1 MTKRTD
7 HYARALA
14 DAVYI
19 ADRLG
24 PAEQRMMDARP
35 GLPGA
40 QAFDSPSVSGGSSGG
55 PVEQALHLNGG
66 DEDSDAKWQHP
77 QDQART
83 DIKAMDTALREINK
97 HAAILRRLVETYTPH
112 AATGKDKA
120 KVERANDPTDC
131 EHHTAAGIYEPANGP
146 TGNVA
151 GNLPHPM
158 RLCEFCYREVYRKGV
173 LPRGEVL
180 VTRHHKGKDPMV
192 KVEA

>member
-7 HYARALA
+7 HYRRALD
-14 DAVYI
+14 DAEYI
-19 ADRLG
+19 VDKLG

-40 QAFDSPSVSGGSSGG
+40 QAFDSPSVSGGTSSS
-55 PVEQALHLNGG
+55 PTERTALATVEHGNKAT
-66 DEDSDAKWQHP
+66 A
-77 QDQART
+77 
-83 DIKAMDTALREINK
+83 DIRAMDDAIRGMAH
-97 HAAILRRLVETYTPH
+97 HAANLRRLVDAYTPH

-120 KVERANDPTDC
+120 RVERANDPTDC
-131 EHHTAAGIYEPANGP
+131 EHHTAAGIYEPAST
-146 TGNVA
+146 TGKA
-151 GNLPHPM
+151 GGNLAHPM